1 MRDQDERILFR
12 DRSSRRRLRLA
23 QAYTGARGLTKENE
37 RHTTARMG
45 PDMMDG
51 EINSARLVTVF
62 GGSGFIG
69 RHVVRE
75 LARRGWRIR
84 VATRRPDLAFHLQPL
99 GRVGQIQMVQANVRF
114 PDSVAHA
121 LRGSDAVVNLVGI
134 LSETGRQRFDAVHEF
149 GARVIARAASE
160 AGVRSLVHMSALSAD
175 PASASTYAASKGKAE
190 AAVLENFPQA
200 VILRPSVVFGP
211 EDEFFNRF
219 ATMARYSWALPA
231 IGGGANKMQPVFV
244 GDVAQA
250 LAQALDGKATA
261 GAGYELGGPE
271 VKSFRELLQSVC
283 DITGRKRFLAP
294 LPFGAA
300 RAVAWATEW
309 ASKLSLGLFPAVF
322 TFSRDQVELL
332 KSDNIVSAEASAQG
346 RTLQGLGVEP
356 QSAEA
361 IVPTYLYRFRKT
373 GQFDAQRLA

>member
-1 MRDQDERILFR
+1 
-12 DRSSRRRLRLA
+12 
-23 QAYTGARGLTKENE
+23 LTKENE
-37 RHTTARMG
+37 RQTTARMG
-45 PDMMDG
+45 PDMMDVAN
-51 EINSARLVTVF
+51 NSARLVTVF
-62 GGSGFIG
+62 GGSGFVG
-69 RHVVRE
+69 RHVVRA

-99 GRVGQIQMVQANVRF
+99 GRPGQIQMVQGNLRF

-134 LSETGRQRFDAVHEF
+134 LSESGRQRFDAVHEF
-149 GARVIARAASE
+149 GARVVARAARE

-175 PASASTYAASKGKAE
+175 PAAASTYAASKGKAE

-219 ATMARYSWALPA
+219 ATMARYSWVLPA

-250 LAQALDGKATA
+250 VAQALDGKATP
-261 GAGYELGGPE
+261 GAVYELGGPE
-271 VKSFRELLQSVC
+271 VRSFRELLQLVC

-300 RAVAWATEW
+300 RFVAWGTEW

-322 TFSRDQVELL
+322 TFTRDQVELL
-332 KSDNIVSAEASAQG
+332 KSDNVVSAEASAQG

-356 QSAEA
+356 QSCET